1 MLHANSSALIIA
13 DIVREIN
20 KDDEFNFTGEYD
32 VSYYYNP
39 SKDYHYYKLGCL
51 MDTDDNGNNVLN
63 ARVRYFQNE
72 NNDKLDYLNVPDVYM
87 NNVLSSMRP
96 NSSTLCIIN
105 FYSHAQAILQRMLQ
119 LPNQK
124 LSLLEWKILVVL
136 I

>member
-1 MLHANSSALIIA
+1 
-13 DIVREIN
+13 
-20 KDDEFNFTGEYD
+20 
-32 VSYYYNP
+32 
-39 SKDYHYYKLGCL
+39 

-87 NNVLSSMRP
+87 NNVLSSMRLIVVLFVLLIFIP
-96 NSSTLCIIN
+96 M
-105 FYSHAQAILQRMLQ
+105 AQAILQRMLQ